1 MSRAPSLLA
10 LLSFAPFFA
19 SAQTLSAQGF
29 IAGFL
34 AYVNTY
40 FLPFLFGFA
49 FLFFVINAIRF
60 FVINGSNEDGRKNA
74 KNLAIYGVLAFVV
87 LIVFWGVVNLLAS
100 SIGLSTASTPTPDYL
115 QKNGTTL
122 KRTTRSGETATKNSP
137 CDELLQQFDNEFGGP
152 CATNE
157 KTGGN
162 ESNRQF
168 FEGVFD
174 DIVNKLQPDGS
185 DSTNVVEKDPV
196 TAAKTPEEQAEEEK
210 RALELQI
217 QKEFEESGE
226 EAVKQPCNGG
236 VTRGGTRC

>member
-1 MSRAPSLLA
+1 MSLLT
-10 LLSFAPFFA
+10 FAPLFA
-19 SAQTLSAQGF
+19 SAQTLSAQSF
-29 IAGFL
+29 IGGFL

-100 SIGLSTASTPTPDYL
+100 SIGLSSGSAPTPDYL

-152 CATNE
+152 CATN
-157 KTGGN
+157 KNTGGTN
-162 ESNRQF
+162 IKESDRTF

-174 DIVNKLQPDGS
+174 DIVNRLQPDGS

-210 RALELQI
+210 QALELQI